1 MTGMSF
7 SSNRYALVALF
18 PLFSAACV
26 VAPQEPAAPEA
37 PAAAANE
44 ASPPE
49 DPPMPAAEAA
59 EATEPSADAHPAEP
73 ASTTDD
79 GAGYQY
85 EGKVWKTV
93 PLEQCLPAYRK
104 CVESIPPDARGNLGL
119 SYEHHLAGI
128 KLMEAGKLDATA
140 AHKQCNGMMFMLQQG
155 GKC

>member
-1 MTGMSF
+1 MSF
-7 SSNRYALVALF
+7 SSNRCALVALF

-26 VAPQEPAAPEA
+26 MPPEPAAPQA

-44 ASPPE
+44 ASAPE
-49 DPPMPAAEAA
+49 PAAPDSEAA
-59 EATEPSADAHPAEP
+59 EPSGAPPPSDVAAEP
-73 ASTTDD
+73 ASATDD

-119 SYEHHLAGI
+119 SYDHHLAGI
-128 KLMEAGKLDATA
+128 KLMEEGKLDATA

>member
-1 MTGMSF
+1 MSF
-7 SSNRYALVALF
+7 SSKGCALLAVFA
-18 PLFSAACV
+18 LFSAACV
-26 VAPQEPAAPEA
+26 AAPQEPATPEAPPPAVATEPSQPEQPAEPLAESTEPAA
-37 PAAAANE
+37 PAAAN
-44 ASPPE
+44 S
-49 DPPMPAAEAA
+49 
-59 EATEPSADAHPAEP
+59 
-73 ASTTDD
+73 DD
-79 GAGYQY
+79 SSAGYQY

-128 KLMEAGKLDATA
+128 KLMEEGKLDATA